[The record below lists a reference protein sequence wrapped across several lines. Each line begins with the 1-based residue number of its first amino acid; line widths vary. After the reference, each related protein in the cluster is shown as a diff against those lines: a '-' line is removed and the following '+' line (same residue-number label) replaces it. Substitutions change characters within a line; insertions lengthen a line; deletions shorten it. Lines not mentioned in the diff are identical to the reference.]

1 MGDYLNNENK
11 TNLLFKKFQGVIQS
25 QVVTTPGTGTSF
37 TQENKKSLNNVFQ
50 QDIFSENV
58 PTDLSDTLL
67 QMWDSFNAP
76 GIDISASSWNSDVTN
91 QTLGFKDL
99 LDSSGN
105 PLPLRFY
112 KRVYLTN
119 ASTTGQAWWL
129 IDPTSN
135 LAQTTNNNL
144 LKDTIPYLYNDL
156 DPNTYTPIVERYDT
170 SSANWVT
177 LTQATSTGA
186 NWSMDP
192 ASGILQFYQ
201 TPSKLAT
208 LNIDPNAATTVEKKR
223 PRISFIKYVGA
234 KGAAGSNSGGGNGG
248 VAGSFKVGDF
258 SGTDISFQDV
268 SAILFNS
275 AKFDVSY
282 VNGNAQIDSLN
293 DIGNSLTDLSYYFF
307 DKPNAPFGGDGS
319 LNNTIGTGTIICN
332 WQNPPNVKSA
342 LPFGLAQQ
350 YPENSTIPG
359 FHPIDRLP
367 FFKELCIQYKEYYLG
382 ISGDW
387 VDLSVNVHNALGNR
401 IIPSTVNELWAT
413 SGGNPGTTDLCGN
426 GTGGS
431 APYYRVFTDQLELS
445 KGYQFRIFLKNDSEE
460 TGLIDPVY
468 GGDASYNYLYI
479 PPNPGDYIELGDFGP
494 PIDPF
499 VGDISFINTSFL
511 EFDIKG
517 ENTDPSGADASLN
530 TPFPIN
536 PVLSLRVFYGFDI
549 SCVID
554 PSSIQAYTAYNVPQ
568 FYQYVDLPDA
578 SGTQNNNFT
587 IEGNWETNVGGL
599 VSDLSWA
606 PQHKYTI
613 TRFFTRN
620 NTLDFSYIKADVSN
634 VVPVNYSTPIPSR
647 SDINTTTTLMPAN
660 SIELTESDAL
670 VNPPAVTVDVS
681 FGSAYPYPDGSNIII
696 HDIPFLNSNTET
708 VGFNLPKSTD
718 FMLTD
723 TSNISA
729 PLIGTDVSGKNLCYL
744 RYDISNA
751 PTSGTSATV
760 DYDVSTNFAT
770 GSINVSGQGF
780 NGFNVSAMQIQSIT
794 GDQIFSGTTK
804 YQDARPQFNSPSTV
818 SGEYHESGGYY
829 LNAIQD
835 SSLVEQ
841 QLINLK
847 LNVLPDI
854 CNNNYQPYISRVRQY
869 YNDGS
874 GVFIENPNQR
884 LATFNMAKKDPRQI
898 TYTLLPLQTRN
909 PTVNLNNYL
918 MGIPRPNTGSLV
930 TDASYAYNLLNIHN
944 DWRTQLNISQDKLIY
959 RPNNSSPAN
968 FEMDSRNNPW
978 DTREQKNIITT
989 SSSDFPNFNLQTLAQ
1004 PSNSSNRRYS
1014 RDFNT
1019 SPQFQIKTTYYNNP
1033 TIQPLTSSDSY
1044 DISFGQIGTGK
1055 DLWWDF
1061 TWEGQSQNTGLTA
1074 PNLPTK
1080 SNGDLFFTSD
1090 VPSVNG
1096 TFKHVNAIPYNSPN
1110 TVFDTTPYAHNINLT
1125 SATHGN
1131 YQLVWA
1137 NYGFRGNNTSGKNDP
1152 YINYST
1158 TYYDSGSVMPNYNSL
1173 KDASG
1178 NISETYNGPSK
1189 QWWNDPTGGQFS
1201 ITRNVKYITFNVQ
1214 HPYTQDIPQFPGSS
1228 SSTNNGFQ
1236 IVLGGN
1242 LTHDTS
1248 KTSNPNGYWLYHKE
1262 LSAGGTISNM
1272 YDGQGRR
1279 SGGTNGSW
1287 NAATSTSP
1295 DAFVINT
1302 SSAVSP
1308 AAGGA
1313 TTLQITIG
1321 VPNSLSISNAV
1332 IESIQIIFLK
1342 W

>member
-1 MGDYLNNENK
+1 MVDYLNNENK

-25 QVVTTPGTGTSF
+25 QVVTTTGTGASF

-67 QMWDSFNAP
+67 QMWDNFSAP
-76 GIDISASSWNSDVTN
+76 GSNIPDSSWNSDVTN

-99 LDSSGN
+99 FDSSGN

-129 IDPTSN
+129 IDPSSN

-156 DPNTYTPIVERYDT
+156 DPNTYTPIVERWNNT
-170 SSANWVT
+170 SWVT
-177 LTQATSTGA
+177 LTQATSTGV

-201 TPSKLAT
+201 TPSKLAN

-234 KGAAGSNSGGGNGG
+234 KGAAGSNSGGGSGG

-307 DKPNAPFGGDGS
+307 DKPNAPFAGDGS

-342 LPFGLAQQ
+342 LPFGLAPQ
-350 YPENSTIPG
+350 YPDDSSAVQQRAIG
-359 FHPIDRLP
+359 HLP
-367 FFKELCIQYKEYYLG
+367 FFKELCIQYKQLFPTP
-382 ISGDW
+382 SGDW
-387 VDLSVNVHNALGNR
+387 VDLSVNVGTKT
-401 IIPSTVNELWAT
+401 IIPSTVTELWAT
-413 SGGNPGTTDLCGN
+413 SGGSQTDLCGN
-426 GTGGS
+426 GIGGS
-431 APYYRVFTDQLELS
+431 APYYRVFTNELELS

-460 TGLIDPVY
+460 QGLIDPIY
-468 GGDASYNYLYI
+468 GGPAEYNYHYI
-479 PPNPGDYIELGDFGP
+479 PGASGDYIELGNFGP
-494 PIDPF
+494 PIDNF
-499 VGDISFINTSFL
+499 DGDILFINTSFL
-511 EFDIKG
+511 EFDIRG

-549 SCVID
+549 SCARD
-554 PSSIQAYTAYNVPQ
+554 STSKQAYTAYTVPSLV
-568 FYQYVDLPDA
+568 QYVDLPDA

-587 IEGNWETNVGGL
+587 IEGNWDTDVGGL
-599 VSDLSWA
+599 ISDLSWA
-606 PQHKYTI
+606 PQHTYSI

-620 NTLDFSYIKADVSN
+620 NTLDFSNVEADVSN
-634 VVPVNYSTPIPSR
+634 VVPVNYSTPIPTR
-647 SDINTTTTLMPAN
+647 LDIGTTTTLMPAN
-660 SIELTESDAL
+660 SIELTESDIIAG
-670 VNPPAVTVDVS
+670 VDVS
-681 FGSAYPYPDGSNIII
+681 FGSAYPYPDGSNNKIN
-696 HDIPFLNSNTET
+696 DIPFLNSNIET
-708 VGFNLPKSTD
+708 VGFDLPKSTD

-729 PLIGTDVSGKNLCYL
+729 PLIGTDVSGENLCYL

-751 PTSGTSATV
+751 PSSGTAN
-760 DYDVSTNFAT
+760 YDVSTNFAT
-770 GSINVSGQGF
+770 GNINVLGQGF
-780 NGFNVSAMQIQSIT
+780 DVSAMQLATT
-794 GDQIFSGTTK
+794 GAGQIFSGTTK
-804 YQDARPQFNSPSTV
+804 YEDARPQSNPPSTV
-818 SGEYHESGGYY
+818 IGDYHESGGYY

-835 SSLVEQ
+835 NTVTQ
-841 QLINLK
+841 QLINLS

-854 CNNNYQPYISRVRQY
+854 CNNSYQPYTSRVRQY
-869 YNDGS
+869 YNDGN
-874 GVFIENPNQR
+874 GGFTENPNQR

-930 TDASYAYNLLNIHN
+930 TDASYAYNLSNIHN
-944 DWRTQLNISQDKLIY
+944 DWRTKLNISQDKLIY
-959 RPNNSSPAN
+959 RPNNPTAN
-968 FEMDSRNNPW
+968 FEMEDRNNTW
-978 DTREQKNIITT
+978 DTRELKDITTT

-1004 PSNSSNRRYS
+1004 PANSSNRRYS

-1019 SPQFQIKTTYYNNP
+1019 QPQFQIKTTYYNNP
-1033 TIQPLTSSDSY
+1033 TLAPLTSSDSY

-1074 PNLPTK
+1074 SNLPTK
-1080 SNGDLFFTSD
+1080 KNGDLFFTSD
-1090 VPSVNG
+1090 VPSVNP

-1110 TVFDTTPYAHNINLT
+1110 TVFDTTSYAHNTNLT

-1152 YINYST
+1152 YTNYST

-1189 QWWNDPTGGQFS
+1189 QWWNDTTGGQFS

-1236 IVLGGN
+1236 IVLGGG

-1248 KTSNPNGYWLYHKE
+1248 KSSTPQGYWLYHKE
-1262 LSAGGTISNM
+1262 LTAGGTISNM

-1321 VPNSLSISNAV
+1321 VPNSISNAV